1 MATHAARSAPLSASL
16 RARRAAPRATLL
28 AVSNGAHLPAER
40 KDELRQTAEL
50 VGRAGKVR
58 TARHAHG
65 TAVGGGVRQQSARC
79 CAAGAEACALRP
91 ERGVGRGC
99 AARRGHKPLVVC
111 GRAFV
116 CARRATR
123 RAGGSPHSLLTPVNA
138 TPTRGEVPRN
148 CD

>member
-65 TAVGGGVRQQSARC
+65 TAVGGGMRQQSARC

-91 ERGVGRGC
+91 ERGVGRTYFEVAVVAVKVC
-99 AARRGHKPLVVC
+99 NRDAHHVRRERLKY
-111 GRAFV
+111 
-116 CARRATR
+116 CARA
-123 RAGGSPHSLLTPVNA
+123 S
-138 TPTRGEVPRN
+138 E
-148 CD
+148 